1 MKPNTFMIAS
11 LCCALFLTAPTTA
24 DSFECTR
31 TKNYD
36 FVSLRWEQAAPI
48 KLAVRANPNRRT
60 DIVLLENAIAA
71 SLNSWSEPSCSSLD
85 FEYIGEVSADRPLSE
100 VSQVISISED
110 WQADD
115 SVVGLTTMTY
125 TDKTGLIRYGKIE
138 LNEVDFVFIDALPD
152 GACTFSRQYDLQS
165 VLTHEIGH
173 LIGLAHLSVEDA
185 LLREELGEDPA
196 TMSRAVD
203 SCTIDFRTLEADDL
217 EAACY
222 VYPAG
227 QNSRS
232 CATLPLQQTPFATNE
247 PFSCQ
252 ALGSNSPGEAFI
264 YIALILFGI
273 LSRMRSRDR
282 LSTD

>member
-1 MKPNTFMIAS
+1 MKPNPITSAS
-11 LCCALFLTAPTTA
+11 LCCALLMTVSNSAH
-24 DSFECTR
+24 SFECTR

-48 KLAVRANPNRRT
+48 QLAVRANPNRRT
-60 DIVLLENAIAA
+60 DIVLLENALEA
-71 SLNSWSEPSCSSLD
+71 SLSSWSEPSCSSLE

-100 VSQVISISED
+100 VSQVISIAED

-138 LNEVDFVFIDALPD
+138 LNEVDFIFIDALPD
-152 GACTFSRQYDLQS
+152 GSCTFSRQYDLQS

-185 LLREELGEDPA
+185 LEREELGEDPA

-227 QNSRS
+227 QSSRS
-232 CATLPLQQTPFATNE
+232 CATLPLQQTPFATNT

-252 ALGSNSPGEAFI
+252 NLDSNGPGDAYI

-273 LSRMRSRDR
+273 LSRMRSRAR
-282 LSTD
+282 LSSD

>member
-1 MKPNTFMIAS
+1 MTAS
-11 LCCALFLTAPTTA
+11 SVSHA
-24 DSFECTR
+24 FECTR

-36 FVSLRWEQAAPI
+36 FVSLRWEQTTPI
-48 KLAVRANPNRRT
+48 QLAVRANPNRRT
-60 DIVLLENAIAA
+60 DIALLENALAE
-71 SLNSWSEPSCSSLD
+71 SLSSWSEPSCSSLE

-100 VSQVISISED
+100 VSQVVSIAED

-138 LNEVDFVFIDALPD
+138 LNEVNFIFIDALPA

-173 LIGLAHLSVEDA
+173 LVGLAHLSVEDA
-185 LLREELGEDPA
+185 LMREELGEDPA

-232 CATLPLQQTPFATNE
+232 CATLPLQKTPFATNA

-252 ALGSNSPGEAFI
+252 NLDFNGSGEGCI
-264 YIALILFGI
+264 YLALILFGI

-282 LSTD
+282 LSLD

>member
-1 MKPNTFMIAS
+1 MIPLRLTIAS
-11 LCCALFLTAPTTA
+11 FCSALLLVASSTANA
-24 DSFECTR
+24 FECTR
-31 TKNYD
+31 TKNYE
-36 FVSLRWEQAAPI
+36 FVSLRWEEVDPI
-48 KLAVRANPNRRT
+48 RLAIRENANRRT
-60 DIVLLENAIAA
+60 DITLLESALTA
-71 SLNSWSEPSCSSLD
+71 SLDSWSEPSCSGLK
-85 FEYIGEVSADRPLSE
+85 FEYVGEVPSDRPLSD
-100 VSQVISISED
+100 VSQVVSITED
-110 WQADD
+110 WKADD

-138 LNEVDFVFIDALPD
+138 LNEEDFIFIDALPD
-152 GACTFSRQYDLQS
+152 GVCNFNRQYDLQS

-185 LLREELGEDPA
+185 LMREELGEDPA

-232 CATLPLQQTPFATNE
+232 CATLPEQQTPFASNE

-252 ALGSNSPGEAFI
+252 NVSTKQPVEVLT
-264 YIALILFGI
+264 YIALIMFGI

-282 LSTD
+282 LRAS